1 LTGLLRGQAGIDQ
14 VIPQGTRLP
23 KVDVAAPLLS
33 LPFLLG
39 TTVATVPAEV
49 PYVRADPER
58 LARWRQ
64 ALSHVGGYKVV
75 IAWQG
80 SPKYAGDRQRSIPLK
95 FFAPL
100 AGLAGVQLISVQKGI
115 GTEQLG
121 PAARDLVPLDLGRQI
136 DEDGD
141 AFVDSAAVMQLA
153 DLVITS
159 DTALA
164 HLAGA
169 LGVPVWLVLHF
180 SGDWRWL
187 RGRDDSPWY
196 PTMRLFRQQ
205 TTGDWQTVFL
215 GVADAL
221 RQQVQESQR
230 KAPASSLVLNDTV
243 AGEPSAAND
252 QLPGRPL
259 PTREALTDEVFGQW
273 GLSDEES

>member
-1 LTGLLRGQAGIDQ
+1 VIFECPKVLAALLRGQAGIDQ
-14 VIPQGTRLP
+14 LIPQGSRLP
-23 KVDVAAPLLS
+23 RVDVAAPLLS
-33 LPFLLG
+33 MPFLFG
-39 TTVATVPAEV
+39 TTVATVPTPIPYIRVDAERV
-49 PYVRADPER
+49 AY
-58 LARWRQ
+58 WRQ

-100 AGLAGVQLISVQKGI
+100 ARIAGVQLISVQKGV

-136 DEDGD
+136 DEGGD

-169 LGVPVWLVLHF
+169 MGVPVWLVLHF
-180 SGDWRWL
+180 AGDWRWL

-196 PTMRLFRQQ
+196 PTMRLFRQP
-205 TTGDWQTVFL
+205 TTGDWQGVFQAI
-215 GVADAL
+215 ADAL
-221 RQQVQESQR
+221 RQRVQ
-230 KAPASSLVLNDTV
+230 
-243 AGEPSAAND
+243 
-252 QLPGRPL
+252 
-259 PTREALTDEVFGQW
+259 ALTPR
-273 GLSDEES
+273 